1 MAKKIAASAASPKT
15 RAVSRAALQQRAAP
29 RAALQRRAAKIRC
42 VIFDV
47 DGVITDGK
55 LYLGPDG
62 QEWKV
67 VSVRDG
73 LGLRLLLEAGVEVA
87 VISGR
92 PSIAMQSRL
101 NSLGIK
107 HVYLNTVDKLPTYA
121 RVLRDLELHD
131 EHCAVMGDDT
141 PDLPLMKRAG
151 LALTV
156 ADAHGDVLQ
165 AADWVSRYPGGQG
178 AVREACDLILAARSP
193 SARGAVTEPLVRE

>member
-1 MAKKIAASAASPKT
+1 MRVKIPPAPPLRKGGGVSAPFVKGG
-15 RAVSRAALQQRAAP
+15 RAQRGGILQ
-29 RAALQRRAAKIRC
+29 RAAKIRC

-62 QEWKV
+62 QEWKA

-73 LGLRLLLEAGVEVA
+73 LGLRLLLEAGIAVA

-92 PSIAMQSRL
+92 PSPAMQSRL

-107 HVYLNTVDKLPTYA
+107 HVYLNTADKLPAYE
-121 RVLRDLELHD
+121 RVLRDLD
-131 EHCAVMGDDT
+131 VRDQHCAVMGDDT
-141 PDLPLMKRAG
+141 PDLPLMQRAG
-151 LALTV
+151 LTLTV
-156 ADAHGDVLQ
+156 ADAHGDVLK

-178 AVREACDLILAARSP
+178 AVREACDWILAART
-193 SARGAVTEPLVRE
+193 A

>member
-1 MAKKIAASAASPKT
+1 MAKKKT
-15 RAVSRAALQQRAAP
+15 AKRKTGLKQRLAM
-29 RAALQRRAAKIRC
+29 IRC

-62 QEWKV
+62 QEWKA

-92 PSIAMQSRL
+92 PSLAMQSRL
-101 NSLGIK
+101 NSLGIQ
-107 HVYLNTVDKLPTYA
+107 HVYLNTVDKLPAYE
-121 RVLRDLELHD
+121 RVLRDLDLRD

-141 PDLPLMKRAG
+141 PDLSMMRRAG
-151 LALTV
+151 LTLTV
-156 ADAHGDVLQ
+156 ADAHADVLK

-178 AVREACDLILAARSP
+178 AVREACDVLL
-193 SARGAVTEPLVRE
+193 SARKK

>member
-1 MAKKIAASAASPKT
+1 MPKKILK
-15 RAVSRAALQQRAAP
+15 QRAAP
-29 RAALQRRAAKIRC
+29 RATFQRRAAKIRC

-62 QEWKV
+62 QEWKA

-101 NSLGIK
+101 HSLGIK
-107 HVYLNTVDKLPTYA
+107 HIYLNTVDKLPAYE
-121 RVLRDLELHD
+121 RVQRDLGVQD
-131 EHCAVMGDDT
+131 EQCAVMGDDT
-141 PDLPLMKRAG
+141 PDLPMMQRAG

-156 ADAHGDVLQ
+156 SDAHSEVLKV
-165 AADWVSRYPGGQG
+165 ADWVSRYPGGQG
-178 AVREACDLILAARSP
+178 AVREACDLILAAQ
-193 SARGAVTEPLVRE
+193 AK